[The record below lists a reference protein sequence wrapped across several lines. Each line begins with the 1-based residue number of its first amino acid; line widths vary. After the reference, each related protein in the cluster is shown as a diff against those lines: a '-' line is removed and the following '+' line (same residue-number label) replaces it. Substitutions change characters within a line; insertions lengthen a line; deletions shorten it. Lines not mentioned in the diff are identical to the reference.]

1 MQTTLEFLVMDTE
14 KFIESMRAL
23 CADEEQLRELGLR
36 TPIDELVPAIIR
48 TLDELESGRLAVPV
62 RAADI

>member
-1 MQTTLEFLVMDTE
+1 MQTTLESLLMNTE
-14 KFIESMRAL
+14 KFIESMRGL

-36 TPIDELVPAIIR
+36 IPIDELVPAIIR

>member
-1 MQTTLEFLVMDTE
+1 MDTE

-36 TPIDELVPAIIR
+36 TPIDELVPAIIG